1 MDYSRVIVFFHSGF
15 TFRDF
20 WFGISSPL
28 PCSSISRSLLTP
40 SSLKQSDSDGVLNLL
55 QLSLCSSSSKA
66 AWISSKGR
74 WRPAGSEARGSKG
87 SEESNYFTLHVRRDP
102 RFFFFYLKS
111 RFILGTVLTTWLF
124 SVPLFVPSTKKT
136 QQLRLSEGS
145 PKNLKS
151 LD

>member
-102 RFFFFYLKS
+102 RFLFFLLKES
-111 RFILGTVLTTWLF
+111 IHPRYCTHHVAVLRASVCAKHKENTTADA
-124 SVPLFVPSTKKT
+124 
-136 QQLRLSEGS
+136 E
-145 PKNLKS
+145 
-151 LD
+151 